1 MPHIG
6 SWADTNLVDALP
18 TAVFVC
24 EAERGRLVRYNPC
37 AAQLW
42 GREPPLRDDGCR
54 FDGAYRLFAP
64 DGTPLPHD
72 RSLVA
77 EVLRTG
83 RAIGDAD
90 VLVERP
96 DGSRITITLSA
107 SPLRDGTGRLTGA
120 VGVFREVSERRRG
133 EERERLLLQAST
145 VLGTTLDHQAILH
158 QLVRLALPR
167 YADWCL
173 LEVVEDDG
181 EVGAVA
187 GAHVHP
193 ELEPLVIELAGQAGA
208 LGGAVSAVV
217 RTGEPYLQSMV
228 PRGFA
233 ASVAGSERQA
243 ELLGTLAPESLIV
256 APLKA
261 RGRVMGLVAF
271 VFSGSGRRYQP
282 ADLPL
287 VEGVARRAAL
297 AIDNARLYRDSQ
309 QANRLKDEFL
319 ATLSHEL
326 RTPLNAVLGWTQ
338 LLLTRQLQGEEVDR
352 ALQTIRRNAE
362 AQARL
367 IGDILDVSRI
377 VTGKLRLN
385 MAPTDLRAVID
396 AAVEGVRPAADARG
410 LLLTVDSASSPA
422 MMLAD
427 SDRLQQVVW
436 NLLSNAVKFTPVG
449 GRVSVQVTGDDQ
461 TTQVRVSDTGAGIPP
476 GYLGSLF
483 ERFRQ
488 ADGSTTRAYGG
499 LGLGL
504 AIVRHLVELH
514 GGSVRGESDGEGRG
528 ATFTVTLPVN
538 QPMRRSAPGETPA
551 PLVTRAVPELA
562 PDLRGL
568 RTLVVDD
575 DQDSRRLTR
584 TVLEGLG
591 AGVRE
596 ASSVPDAIAALR
608 EDWPDVLL
616 ADIGMPG
623 QDGYSLIGW
632 VRRLEL
638 DRATRL
644 PALALTA
651 YALDTDRDR
660 AITAGFDA
668 YLAKPAAPADVAG
681 AVGRLTGRAAPG
693 GRARRG
699 RSRAD

>member
-1 MPHIG
+1 MPENG
-6 SWADTNLVDALP
+6 SHGDTDLVDALP
-18 TAVFVC
+18 TGVFVC
-24 EAERGRLVRYNPC
+24 EPERGRLVRYNRC

-42 GREPPLRDDGCR
+42 GREPSLEDEFSR
-54 FDGAYRLFAP
+54 FDGAFRLYTP
-64 DGTPLPHD
+64 EGNPLPHE
-72 RSLVA
+72 RNPVA

-83 RAIGDAD
+83 RAVGDTD
-90 VLVERP
+90 VVVERP
-96 DGSRITITLSA
+96 DGSRITVALTA
-107 SPLRDGTGRLTGA
+107 SPLPDAAGKLAGA

-145 VLGTTLDHQAILH
+145 VLGSTLDHQAILH

-173 LEVVEDDG
+173 LEVVEEDG

-187 GAHVHP
+187 GAHVHA
-193 ELEPLVIELAGQAGA
+193 EREPLVIELAGQAGA
-208 LGGAVSAVV
+208 LGDAVGGVL
-217 RTGEPYLQSMV
+217 RTGEPFLLSIV

-233 ASVAGSERQA
+233 GSVARSSRQL
-243 ELLGTLAPESLIV
+243 ELLTALAPESLIA

-261 RGRVMGLVAF
+261 RGKVMGFIAF
-271 VFSGSGRRYQP
+271 VFAGSGRRYQP

-338 LLLTRQLQGEEVDR
+338 LLLTRQLRGDEVDR

-377 VTGKLRLN
+377 ITGKLRLN
-385 MAPTDLRAVID
+385 IAPTDLRAVID
-396 AAVEGVRPAADARG
+396 AAVEGVRPAAEAKG
-410 LLLTVDSASSPA
+410 LTLIVDSVASPPA
-422 MMLAD
+422 MLAD
-427 SDRLQQVVW
+427 PDRLQQVVW
-436 NLLSNAVKFTPVG
+436 NLLSNAVKFTPSG
-449 GRVSVQVTGDDQ
+449 GRVTLRVEADAK

-476 GYLGSLF
+476 RFLSSLF

-514 GGSVRGESDGEGRG
+514 GGSVRGESEGEGRG
-528 ATFTVTLPVN
+528 ATFTVTLPVT
-538 QPMRRSAPGETPA
+538 QPVRRAVRGTSLTPA
-551 PLVTRAVPELA
+551 PSVV
-562 PDLRGL
+562 LRGKAANL
-568 RTLVVDD
+568 DGLKALVVDD
-575 DQDSRRLTR
+575 DEDSRELTR
-584 TVLEGLG
+584 AVLEGLG
-591 AGVRE
+591 ARVSE
-596 ASSVPDAIAALR
+596 AASVPDAIASLR
-608 EDWPDVLL
+608 DDWPEILL

-623 QDGYSLIGW
+623 EDGYSLIRW
-632 VRRLEL
+632 VRRLETQ
-638 DRATRL
+638 RGSRL

-651 YALDTDRDR
+651 YARETDRER
-660 AITAGFDA
+660 ALTAGFDA
-668 YLAKPAAPADVAG
+668 YLPKPAAPADVATT
-681 AVGRLTGRAAPG
+681 VGRLTGRLE
-693 GRARRG
+693 
-699 RSRAD
+699 ADRPRHGKRPVAG